1 MSAGHRAVIRILLL
15 HWKSALKMLPAK
27 ECKRWIVFILLSI
40 TFGLSNVR
48 LEVFAQRPSD
58 QRSIKEEQRW
68 KYFLDQLA
76 LEARTLMDQNTR
88 SEALAAVADAY
99 WELSPTDSTKLFF
112 VALDLA
118 LSIEPAGKTH
128 DLAVRR
134 VITAAARRNGQLARD
149 LVKEVLSKKD
159 KTSNAQLTKTSLDLL
174 KVDTAA
180 AETVALSSVSGG
192 ISFDVAWFIFELNK
206 QDSAAADRVYLAYLN
221 NPNSGSLYQL
231 LWLAGYPFGYVEAFG
246 GSSNPAQ
253 FTGVFGVS
261 SPTLTPNRE
270 LAIRFLETA
279 NQAMA
284 STLELATQ
292 APFEKRE
299 GLNSL
304 VFFTLRYLRP
314 EAERYRPDLRA
325 RWDDMEHLSAAAIS
339 PLRRS
344 EIINKA
350 NEIFSSRR
358 QSGGGPKAEQ
368 SSISEI
374 SELIE
379 RAERSRTSCE
389 RDSTYARVALKLA
402 QEKDFQRAVA
412 IADKIS
418 NLKMSANVIQFVHFD
433 RALAAMSSRTPPNAG
448 EAMQYA
454 ERVASYE
461 HRTLLYILL
470 AGLSLNQNES
480 ERAYEFLSNAYK
492 LTEHIEEPAVR
503 AGLLIGIA
511 NQFSKIDT
519 TEPVRV
525 LKEAIRALN
534 QSQQLRIDQL
544 SILRRVDLSCDGQ
557 PPIWY
562 GGTESLSSSNLIE
575 TLVNLSQVDDE
586 AAVQLAR
593 DLNPGANRV
602 RVLAAIA
609 GVAIKKAQASNPSNK
624 PRRM

>member
-76 LEARTLMDQNTR
+76 LEARTLTDQNTR

-231 LWLAGYPFGYVEAFG
+231 SLWVCRGFWRIIEPGTIYGSVWCQQPYSYSQSRAGNTIFGNCESGY
-246 GSSNPAQ
+246 
-253 FTGVFGVS
+253 
-261 SPTLTPNRE
+261 
-270 LAIRFLETA
+270 
-279 NQAMA
+279 
-284 STLELATQ
+284 
-292 APFEKRE
+292 
-299 GLNSL
+299 GLH
-304 VFFTLRYLRP
+304 VG
-314 EAERYRPDLRA
+314 
-325 RWDDMEHLSAAAIS
+325 I
-339 PLRRS
+339 
-344 EIINKA
+344 
-350 NEIFSSRR
+350 
-358 QSGGGPKAEQ
+358 G
-368 SSISEI
+368 
-374 SELIE
+374 
-379 RAERSRTSCE
+379 
-389 RDSTYARVALKLA
+389 
-402 QEKDFQRAVA
+402 
-412 IADKIS
+412 
-418 NLKMSANVIQFVHFD
+418 
-433 RALAAMSSRTPPNAG
+433 NAG
-448 EAMQYA
+448 S
-454 ERVASYE
+454 V
-461 HRTLLYILL
+461 
-470 AGLSLNQNES
+470 
-480 ERAYEFLSNAYK
+480 
-492 LTEHIEEPAVR
+492 
-503 AGLLIGIA
+503 
-511 NQFSKIDT
+511 
-519 TEPVRV
+519 
-525 LKEAIRALN
+525 
-534 QSQQLRIDQL
+534 
-544 SILRRVDLSCDGQ
+544 
-557 PPIWY
+557 
-562 GGTESLSSSNLIE
+562 
-575 TLVNLSQVDDE
+575 
-586 AAVQLAR
+586 
-593 DLNPGANRV
+593 
-602 RVLAAIA
+602 
-609 GVAIKKAQASNPSNK
+609 
-624 PRRM
+624 

>member
-1 MSAGHRAVIRILLL
+1 
-15 HWKSALKMLPAK
+15 
-27 ECKRWIVFILLSI
+27 
-40 TFGLSNVR
+40 
-48 LEVFAQRPSD
+48 
-58 QRSIKEEQRW
+58 
-68 KYFLDQLA
+68 
-76 LEARTLMDQNTR
+76 
-88 SEALAAVADAY
+88 
-99 WELSPTDSTKLFF
+99 
-112 VALDLA
+112 
-118 LSIEPAGKTH
+118 
-128 DLAVRR
+128 
-134 VITAAARRNGQLARD
+134 
-149 LVKEVLSKKD
+149 
-159 KTSNAQLTKTSLDLL
+159 
-174 KVDTAA
+174 
-180 AETVALSSVSGG
+180 
-192 ISFDVAWFIFELNK
+192 
-206 QDSAAADRVYLAYLN
+206 
-221 NPNSGSLYQL
+221 
-231 LWLAGYPFGYVEAFG
+231 
-246 GSSNPAQ
+246 
-253 FTGVFGVS
+253 
-261 SPTLTPNRE
+261 
-270 LAIRFLETA
+270 
-279 NQAMA
+279 
-284 STLELATQ
+284 
-292 APFEKRE
+292 
-299 GLNSL
+299 
-304 VFFTLRYLRP
+304 
-314 EAERYRPDLRA
+314 
-325 RWDDMEHLSAAAIS
+325 MEHLSAAAIS

-511 NQFSKIDT
+511 NQFSKINT

-609 GVAIKKAQASNPSNK
+609 GAAIKKAQASNPSNK